1 MKSFMKVCALILL
14 LAGLRFA
21 SDVESAVRFMNRL
34 LPFPV
39 LGSLYLLLLAVL
51 LYDLVLAPLI
61 AYARLPRV
69 KRGGNTD
76 VLGLSRMIMRQLE
89 RSGKEP
95 GLKEQFR
102 DALQIQDTEKLC
114 ALVDSYYGGLD
125 GDTARIIRNYSMNT
139 ALCVVAS
146 RNPLLDAVA
155 MFVGQYRLSLELMR
169 LYGFKPSPVFNFLS
183 LFWIAGSSAANG
195 IFGQATADGA
205 GEIFEEFL
213 CGSVLEDGV
222 VSDVLSKLGAFAV
235 EAMTAATTVYVTGW
249 VVNRKL
255 KGESASIPVRELF
268 KMRKEARRE
277 LFGSFTGS
285 LKTKLGNIQLSG

>member
-1 MKSFMKVCALILL
+1 MRSFMKICALILL

-21 SDVESAVRFMNRL
+21 SDVGTAVQFMNKL

-39 LGSLYLLLLAVL
+39 LGGLYLLLLAVL
-51 LYDLVLAPLI
+51 LYDLVLAPLV

-69 KRGGNTD
+69 KRDGNTD

-95 GLKEQFR
+95 GLTEQFR
-102 DALQIQDTEKLC
+102 DALQIQDAERLC
-114 ALVDSYYGGLD
+114 VLVDGYYGGLD

-139 ALCVVAS
+139 ALCVLVS
-146 RNPLLDAVA
+146 RNPALDAVA

-183 LFWIAGSSAANG
+183 LFWIAGSSIANG
-195 IFGQATADGA
+195 IFGQATADSA

-213 CGSVLEDGV
+213 CDSVLEDGL
-222 VSDVLSKLGAFAV
+222 VSKVLSKLGASAV

-255 KGESASIPVRELF
+255 KGESASIPVGELL
-268 KMRKEARRE
+268 KMRKEARRA
-277 LFGSFTGS
+277 LFGNFADS
-285 LKTKLGNIQLSG
+285 LKTKLSNIQL